1 MKLVFEAQG
10 KQWNASAGDSLILDR
25 LVGEV
30 GDTVVFPHVMMT
42 IDGDKVQVGT
52 PYIEGQSVSAQ
63 IVRHLRAKKIRVLK
77 FESKINYHVV
87 QGHRQDQTEV
97 RLVEAK

>member
-10 KQWNASAGDSLILDR
+10 KQWNASAGDSVILDR
-25 LVGEV
+25 LEGKE
-30 GDTVVFPHVMMT
+30 GDIVEFPHVLMT

-52 PYIEGQSVSAQ
+52 PYVEGVTVKAQ
-63 IVRHLRAKKIRVLK
+63 IVRNLRAKKIRVLK

-87 QGHRQDQTEV
+87 HGHRQDQTEV
-97 RLVEAK
+97 RLTESK